1 MQIKQRRFDQNV
13 VDDLTAQGINPL
25 MARLYAAR
33 GVVGKQDLASSLSD
47 IIPPEQLTNA
57 SAMAKLLANSIAA
70 SKKLLVIGD
79 YDADGAT
86 ATAVAVKGLKS
97 MGANVD
103 FLVPNRFEYGYG
115 LTPEIVALAA
125 TLKPDILIT
134 VDNGIASVDGVAA
147 ANLLGLQVLITD
159 HHLPT
164 ETTPAAACIVN
175 PNQHGCAFKSKNLA
189 GVGVMFYVLLALRAE
204 LRNRGAFSDGAEPN
218 LTELLDLVALGTVA
232 DLVKLDANNRILVEQ
247 GLRRIRAGACRAGI
261 TALLKISGKSPEK
274 VTAQDLGF
282 YVGPRINAAGRLD
295 DMSLGIACLL
305 AETETNAMQK
315 AQTLHELNM
324 ERRNIEADMQDS
336 ALISLDNIEV
346 SENYSLSIYNAD
358 YHQGVIGI
366 LASRLKEKYHR
377 PTIVFADAGDG
388 IIKGSGRSI
397 ANLHLRDALDL
408 VTKQHPNLIIKF
420 GGHAMAAG
428 LSILDT
434 DFAAFETAFEDVA
447 RELLTEADLQALME
461 TDGSLDAKVMSLQT
475 ALILA
480 SQVWGQGFPQP
491 VFSDNFK
498 VISQRI
504 VGQKHLKLIL
514 EKDQKRIDAIYFNCQ
529 DSLNTKIRATYALES
544 NEYNNLQTVQLVI
557 KHVDVYDETHTG
569 IS

>member
-1 MQIKQRRFDQNV
+1 MQIKQRQFDQNV

-33 GVVGKQDLASSLSD
+33 GVLGKHDLASSLSE

-57 SAMAKLLANSIAA
+57 SEMAKLLANGMAA
-70 SKKLLVIGD
+70 NKKILVIGD

-97 MGANVD
+97 MGAKVD

-159 HHLPT
+159 HHLPSD
-164 ETTPAAACIVN
+164 TTPAAACIVN
-175 PNQHGCAFKSKNLA
+175 PNQRGCAFNSKNLA

-204 LRNRGAFSDGAEPN
+204 LRNRGAFSESAEPN

-247 GLRRIRAGACRAGI
+247 GLRRIRAGACCAGI
-261 TALLKISGKSPEK
+261 TALLKIAGKSPKK
-274 VTAQDLGF
+274 VTAQDFGF
-282 YVGPRINAAGRLD
+282 AVGPRLNAAGRLD

-305 AETETNAMQK
+305 SKTETDAMQK
-315 AQTLHELNM
+315 AQTLHELNL

-336 ALISLDNIEV
+336 AMISLDNV
-346 SENYSLSIYNAD
+346 AVTDNFSLSIYNAD

-388 IIKGSGRSI
+388 IVKGSGRSI
-397 ANLHLRDALDL
+397 SSMHLRDALDL
-408 VTKQHPNLIIKF
+408 ITKRHPDLIIKF

-428 LSILDT
+428 LSIKQAN
-434 DFAAFETAFEDVA
+434 FSAFQNAFETVA
-447 RELLTEADLQALME
+447 RDLLNEADLQALME
-461 TDGSLDAKVMSLQT
+461 TDGSLDAKDMTLQT

-491 VFSDNFK
+491 VFCDDFK

-514 EKDQKRIDAIYFNCQ
+514 EKEQKRIDAIYFNCQ
-529 DSLNTKIRATYALES
+529 DSLNPEIRAAYALES

-557 KHVDVYDETHTG
+557 KYIH
-569 IS
+569 I

>member
-1 MQIKQRRFDQNV
+1 MQIKQRQFNEKIV
-13 VDDLTAQGINPL
+13 SELVAEGINPL
-25 MARLYAAR
+25 LARLYAAR
-33 GVVGKQDLASSLSD
+33 NVVAKSELETSLSG
-47 IIPPEQLTNA
+47 IIPPEQLTN
-57 SAMAKLLANSIAA
+57 SSEMAKLLAAAIAD
-70 SKKLLVIGD
+70 KKKILVIGD

-86 ATAVAVKGLKS
+86 ATAVAVKGLRS

-125 TLKPDILIT
+125 TLKPNILIT

-159 HHLPT
+159 HHLPGD
-164 ETTPAAACIVN
+164 TTPAATCIVN
-175 PNQHGCAFKSKNLA
+175 PNQHGCNFPSKNLA

-204 LRNRGAFSDGAEPN
+204 LRRRGAFENNAEPN

-247 GLRRIRAGACRAGI
+247 GLRRIRAGAGCAGI
-261 TALLKISGKSPEK
+261 TALLKIAGKSPEK
-274 VTAQDLGF
+274 VTAQDFGF
-282 YVGPRINAAGRLD
+282 TVGPRLNAAGRLD
-295 DMSLGIACLL
+295 DMRLGIACLL
-305 AETETNAMQK
+305 AETEADAMQK

-336 ALISLDNIEV
+336 ALISLENIEV
-346 SENYSLSIYNAD
+346 TDNYSLSIYNAD

-388 IIKGSGRSI
+388 IVKGSGRSI
-397 ANLHLRDALDL
+397 VNFHLRDALDL
-408 VTKQHPNLIIKF
+408 VTKRHPNLIIKF

-428 LSILDT
+428 LSIKQA
-434 DFAAFETAFEDVA
+434 DFSAFQNAFEAVA
-447 RELLTEADLQALME
+447 RELLTEADLQAFIE
-461 TDGSLDAKVMSLQT
+461 TDGNLDANDMSLQT
-475 ALILA
+475 AWILA
-480 SQVWGQGFPQP
+480 SGVWGQGFAQP
-491 VFSDNFK
+491 VFCDDFN

-504 VGQKHLKLIL
+504 VGEKHLKLIL
-514 EKDQKRIDAIYFNCQ
+514 EKDQKRFDAIYFNYIENLCE
-529 DSLNTKIRATYALES
+529 NITAIYALEV
-544 NEYNNLQTVQLVI
+544 NEYKGLQTLQLQVRHI
-557 KHVDVYDETHTG
+557 FNNNFT
-569 IS
+569 